1 MSVQV
6 SYKKQTLLGVLILL
20 VIFVVFEIFAQI
32 YQIDEDISC
41 NFVKSEVY
49 RNIPENILIG
59 MCNEYHKIKLV
70 HNSYWQIYPDQH
82 YEHVNINSFG
92 FRGVEISKEKP
103 ENVYRIIMLGGST
116 LFGYGASSDETT
128 IPGFLQKKFET
139 TDSDFKVE
147 VINAGSSGAYSKT
160 ETLYVKH
167 KLLDFD
173 PDLIIVYDGWNDSR
187 IPYTSHIEERG
198 LAGQLYDT
206 VNYLQ
211 SIFPYYKTPI
221 VIREIGRDLIS
232 AEEDT
237 IATRIDANLDKK
249 VILWKE
255 RWNESCL
262 LAQKNDIKTLITI
275 QPMLGTGDRIV
286 TKSEKSTSGLLQ
298 NDFMQLP
305 LYQLQKFVDVLPE
318 LTNCTNT
325 ADLTHVFDGHNEP
338 IFLDLGHVGEQGSML
353 ISEKIYELVLPI
365 INTE

>member
-1 MSVQV
+1 M
-6 SYKKQTLLGVLILL
+6 KKGLLGILFLIF
-20 VIFVVFEIFAQI
+20 IFGGFEIFSQVYYLNELETCGFTESEI
-32 YQIDEDISC
+32 FENVPESTLDEMCSLQLSIK
-41 NFVKSEVY
+41 VPSEPTQE
-49 RNIPENILIG
+49 NIPNQH
-59 MCNEYHKIKLV
+59 NEY
-70 HNSYWQIYPDQH
+70 
-82 YEHVNINSFG
+82 VNINSFG

-187 IPYTSHIEERG
+187 IPYTSHIGERG
-198 LAGQLYDT
+198 LAGQLYDS

-232 AEEDT
+232 PEEDT
-237 IATRIDANLDKK
+237 IPTRIDANLDQK

>member
-1 MSVQV
+1 M
-6 SYKKQTLLGVLILL
+6 KKGLLGILFLIF
-20 VIFVVFEIFAQI
+20 IFGGFEIFSQVYYLNELETCGFTESEI
-32 YQIDEDISC
+32 FENVPESTLDEMCSLQLSIK
-41 NFVKSEVY
+41 VPSEPTQE
-49 RNIPENILIG
+49 NIPNQH
-59 MCNEYHKIKLV
+59 NEY
-70 HNSYWQIYPDQH
+70 
-82 YEHVNINSFG
+82 VNINSFG

-187 IPYTSHIEERG
+187 IPYTSHIGERG
-198 LAGQLYDT
+198 LAGQLYDS
-206 VNYLQ
+206 VNHLQ

-338 IFLDLGHVGEQGSML
+338 LFVDLGHVEDHGSMI
-353 ISEKIYELVLPI
+353 ISEKIYELVLPM
-365 INTE
+365 INRK

>member
-1 MSVQV
+1 M
-6 SYKKQTLLGVLILL
+6 KKGLLGILFLIF
-20 VIFVVFEIFAQI
+20 IFGGFEIFSQVYYLNELETCGFTESEI
-32 YQIDEDISC
+32 FENVPESTLDEMCSLQLSIK
-41 NFVKSEVY
+41 VPSEPTQE
-49 RNIPENILIG
+49 NIPNQH
-59 MCNEYHKIKLV
+59 NEY
-70 HNSYWQIYPDQH
+70 
-82 YEHVNINSFG
+82 VNINSFG

-173 PDLIIVYDGWNDSR
+173 PDLIIVYDGWNDAR
-187 IPYTSHIEERG
+187 IPYTSHIGERG
-198 LAGQLYDT
+198 LAGQLYDS
-206 VNYLQ
+206 VNHLQ

-338 IFLDLGHVGEQGSML
+338 IFLDLGHVEDQGSML

>member
-1 MSVQV
+1 M
-6 SYKKQTLLGVLILL
+6 KKGLLGILFLIF
-20 VIFVVFEIFAQI
+20 IFGGFEIFSQVYYLNELETCGFTESEI
-32 YQIDEDISC
+32 FENVPESTLDEMCSLQLSIK
-41 NFVKSEVY
+41 VPSEPTQE
-49 RNIPENILIG
+49 NIPNQH
-59 MCNEYHKIKLV
+59 NEY
-70 HNSYWQIYPDQH
+70 
-82 YEHVNINSFG
+82 VNINSFG

-160 ETLYVKH
+160 ETLYVEH

-187 IPYTSHIEERG
+187 IPYTSHIGERG
-198 LAGQLYDT
+198 LAGQLYDS
-206 VNYLQ
+206 VNHLQ

>member
-1 MSVQV
+1 M
-6 SYKKQTLLGVLILL
+6 KKGLLGILFF
-20 VIFVVFEIFAQI
+20 IFIFGGFEIFSQV
-32 YQIDEDISC
+32 YHLNELETCDFTE
-41 NFVKSEVY
+41 SEVFENVPESTLDEMCSLQLSIKVPSEPTQE
-49 RNIPENILIG
+49 NIPNQH
-59 MCNEYHKIKLV
+59 NEY
-70 HNSYWQIYPDQH
+70 
-82 YEHVNINSFG
+82 VNINSFG

-187 IPYTSHIEERG
+187 IPYTSHIGERG
-198 LAGQLYDT
+198 LAGQLYDS

>member
-1 MSVQV
+1 M
-6 SYKKQTLLGVLILL
+6 KKGLLGILFLIF
-20 VIFVVFEIFAQI
+20 IFGGFEIFSQVYYLNELETCGFTESEI
-32 YQIDEDISC
+32 FENVPESTLDEMCSLQLSIK
-41 NFVKSEVY
+41 VPSEPTQE
-49 RNIPENILIG
+49 NIPNQH
-59 MCNEYHKIKLV
+59 NEY
-70 HNSYWQIYPDQH
+70 
-82 YEHVNINSFG
+82 VNINSFG

-187 IPYTSHIEERG
+187 IPYTSHIGERG
-198 LAGQLYDT
+198 LAGQLYDS
-206 VNYLQ
+206 VNHLQ

-305 LYQLQKFVDVLPE
+305 LHQLQKFVDVLPE

>member
-1 MSVQV
+1 M
-6 SYKKQTLLGVLILL
+6 KNRLLLGILFLIF
-20 VIFVVFEIFAQI
+20 IFGGFEIFSQVYYLNELETCSFIESEIFENVPKSTLDEMCSIQI
-32 YQIDEDISC
+32 SIK
-41 NFVKSEVY
+41 VPSEPTQE
-49 RNIPENILIG
+49 NIPNQH
-59 MCNEYHKIKLV
+59 NEY
-70 HNSYWQIYPDQH
+70 
-82 YEHVNINSFG
+82 VNINSFG
-92 FRGVEISKEKP
+92 FRGAEISKEKP

-116 LFGYGASSDETT
+116 LFGYGATSDETT
-128 IPGFLQKKFET
+128 IPGFLQQKFET
-139 TDSDFKVE
+139 TNSDFKVE

-187 IPYTSHIEERG
+187 IPYTSHIGERG
-198 LAGQLYDT
+198 LAGQLYDS
-206 VNYLQ
+206 VNNLQ

-237 IATRIDANLDKK
+237 VATQIDANLDQK

-262 LAQKNDIKTLITI
+262 LAQTNDIKTLITI

-286 TKSEKSTSGLLQ
+286 TKSEESTSGLSQ
-298 NDFMQLP
+298 NDVKQLP

-353 ISEKIYELVLPI
+353 ISEKIHELVLPM
-365 INTE
+365 INRK

>member
-1 MSVQV
+1 M
-6 SYKKQTLLGVLILL
+6 KKGLLGILFLIF
-20 VIFVVFEIFAQI
+20 IFGGFEIFSQV
-32 YQIDEDISC
+32 YHLNELETCDFTE
-41 NFVKSEVY
+41 SEVFENVPESTLDEMCSLQLSIKVPSEPTQE
-49 RNIPENILIG
+49 NIPNQH
-59 MCNEYHKIKLV
+59 NEY
-70 HNSYWQIYPDQH
+70 
-82 YEHVNINSFG
+82 VNINSFG

-187 IPYTSHIEERG
+187 IPYTSHIGERG
-198 LAGQLYDT
+198 LAGQLYDS

>member
-1 MSVQV
+1 M
-6 SYKKQTLLGVLILL
+6 KKGLLGILFLIF
-20 VIFVVFEIFAQI
+20 IFGGFEIFSQVYYLNELETCGFTESEI
-32 YQIDEDISC
+32 FENVPESTLDEMCSLQLSIK
-41 NFVKSEVY
+41 VPSEPTQE
-49 RNIPENILIG
+49 NIPNQH
-59 MCNEYHKIKLV
+59 NEY
-70 HNSYWQIYPDQH
+70 
-82 YEHVNINSFG
+82 VNINSFG

-147 VINAGSSGAYSKT
+147 IINAGSSGAYSKT

-187 IPYTSHIEERG
+187 IPYTSHIGERG
-198 LAGQLYDT
+198 LAGQLYDS
-206 VNYLQ
+206 VNHLQ

>member
-1 MSVQV
+1 M
-6 SYKKQTLLGVLILL
+6 KKGLLGILFLIF
-20 VIFVVFEIFAQI
+20 IFGGFEIFSQVYYLNELETCGFTESEI
-32 YQIDEDISC
+32 FENVPESTLDEMCSLQLSIK
-41 NFVKSEVY
+41 VPSEPTQE
-49 RNIPENILIG
+49 NIPNQH
-59 MCNEYHKIKLV
+59 NEY
-70 HNSYWQIYPDQH
+70 
-82 YEHVNINSFG
+82 VNINSFG

-103 ENVYRIIMLGGST
+103 GNVYRIIMLGGST

-187 IPYTSHIEERG
+187 IPYTSHIGERG
-198 LAGQLYDT
+198 LAGQLYDS
-206 VNYLQ
+206 VNHLQ

>member
-1 MSVQV
+1 M
-6 SYKKQTLLGVLILL
+6 KKGLLGILFF
-20 VIFVVFEIFAQI
+20 IFIFGGFEIFSQV
-32 YQIDEDISC
+32 YHLNELETCDFTE
-41 NFVKSEVY
+41 SEVFENVPESTLDEMCSLQLSIKVPSEPTQE
-49 RNIPENILIG
+49 NIPNQH
-59 MCNEYHKIKLV
+59 NEY
-70 HNSYWQIYPDQH
+70 
-82 YEHVNINSFG
+82 VNINSFG

-187 IPYTSHIEERG
+187 IPYTSHIGERG
-198 LAGQLYDT
+198 LAGQLYDS
-206 VNYLQ
+206 VNHLQ

-232 AEEDT
+232 VEEDT

-249 VILWKE
+249 VILWNE

-262 LAQKNDIKTLITI
+262 LAQTNDIKTLITI

-286 TKSEKSTSGLLQ
+286 TKSEESTSGLSQ
-298 NDFMQLP
+298 NDVKQLP

>member
-1 MSVQV
+1 MQ
-6 SYKKQTLLGVLILL
+6 KGLLPGILFLIF
-20 VIFVVFEIFAQI
+20 IFGGFEIFSQVYYLNELETCSFI
-32 YQIDEDISC
+32 ESEIFENVPKSTLDEMCSIQFSIK
-41 NFVKSEVY
+41 VPSEPTQE
-49 RNIPENILIG
+49 NIPNQH
-59 MCNEYHKIKLV
+59 NEY
-70 HNSYWQIYPDQH
+70 
-82 YEHVNINSFG
+82 VNINSFG
-92 FRGVEISKEKP
+92 FRGAEISKEKP

-116 LFGYGASSDETT
+116 LFGYGATSDETT

-187 IPYTSHIEERG
+187 IPYTSHIGERG
-198 LAGQLYDT
+198 LAGQLYDS
-206 VNYLQ
+206 VNHLQ

-237 IATRIDANLDKK
+237 IATRIDANLDQK

-262 LAQKNDIKTLITI
+262 LAQTNDIKTLITI

>member
-1 MSVQV
+1 M
-6 SYKKQTLLGVLILL
+6 KNRLLLGILFLIF
-20 VIFVVFEIFAQI
+20 IFGGFEIFSQVYYLNELETCRFI
-32 YQIDEDISC
+32 ESEIFENMSESTLDEMCSLQFSIKAP
-41 NFVKSEVY
+41 FEPTQE
-49 RNIPENILIG
+49 NIPNQH
-59 MCNEYHKIKLV
+59 NEY
-70 HNSYWQIYPDQH
+70 
-82 YEHVNINSFG
+82 VNINSFG
-92 FRGVEISKEKP
+92 FRGAEISKEKP

-116 LFGYGASSDETT
+116 LFGYGATSDETT
-128 IPGFLQKKFET
+128 IPGFLQQKFET
-139 TDSDFKVE
+139 TNSDFKVE

-187 IPYTSHIEERG
+187 IPYTSHIGERG
-198 LAGQLYDT
+198 LAGQLYDS
-206 VNYLQ
+206 VNHLQ
-211 SIFPYYKTPI
+211 SIFPHYKTPI

-237 IATRIDANLDKK
+237 IATRIDANLDQK

-262 LAQKNDIKTLITI
+262 LAQTNDIKTLITI

-286 TKSEKSTSGLLQ
+286 TKSEESTSGLSQ
-298 NDFMQLP
+298 NDLKRLP
-305 LYQLQKFVDVLPE
+305 LYQLQKFVDALPE

-353 ISEKIYELVLPI
+353 ISEKIHELVLPM
-365 INTE
+365 INRK

>member
-1 MSVQV
+1 M
-6 SYKKQTLLGVLILL
+6 KKGLLGILFLIF
-20 VIFVVFEIFAQI
+20 IFGGFEIFSQVYYLNELQTCGFTESEI
-32 YQIDEDISC
+32 FENVPESTLDEMCSLQLSIK
-41 NFVKSEVY
+41 VPSEPTQE
-49 RNIPENILIG
+49 NIPNQH
-59 MCNEYHKIKLV
+59 NEY
-70 HNSYWQIYPDQH
+70 
-82 YEHVNINSFG
+82 VNINSFG

-187 IPYTSHIEERG
+187 IPYTSHIGERG
-198 LAGQLYDT
+198 LAGQLYDS
-206 VNYLQ
+206 VNHLQ

>member
-1 MSVQV
+1 L
-6 SYKKQTLLGVLILL
+6 KKGLLGILFLIF
-20 VIFVVFEIFAQI
+20 IFGGFEIFSQVYYLNELETCGFTESEI
-32 YQIDEDISC
+32 FENVPESTLDEMCSLQFSIK
-41 NFVKSEVY
+41 VPSEPTQE
-49 RNIPENILIG
+49 NIPNQH
-59 MCNEYHKIKLV
+59 NEY
-70 HNSYWQIYPDQH
+70 
-82 YEHVNINSFG
+82 VNINSFG

-187 IPYTSHIEERG
+187 IPYTSHIGERG
-198 LAGQLYDT
+198 LAGQLYDS
-206 VNYLQ
+206 VNHLQ

-262 LAQKNDIKTLITI
+262 LAQENDIKTLITI

>member
-1 MSVQV
+1 M
-6 SYKKQTLLGVLILL
+6 KKWLLGILFLIF
-20 VIFVVFEIFAQI
+20 IFGGFEIFSQVYYLNELETCGFTESEI
-32 YQIDEDISC
+32 FENVPESTLDEMCSLQLSIK
-41 NFVKSEVY
+41 VPSEPTQE
-49 RNIPENILIG
+49 NIPNQH
-59 MCNEYHKIKLV
+59 NEY
-70 HNSYWQIYPDQH
+70 
-82 YEHVNINSFG
+82 VNINSFG

-187 IPYTSHIEERG
+187 IPYTSHIGERG
-198 LAGQLYDT
+198 LAGQLYDS
-206 VNYLQ
+206 VNHLQ

>member
-1 MSVQV
+1 M
-6 SYKKQTLLGVLILL
+6 KKGLLGILFLIF
-20 VIFVVFEIFAQI
+20 IFGGFEIFSQVYYLNELETCGFTESEI
-32 YQIDEDISC
+32 FENVPESTLDEMCSLQLSIK
-41 NFVKSEVY
+41 VPSEPTQE
-49 RNIPENILIG
+49 NIPNQH
-59 MCNEYHKIKLV
+59 NEY
-70 HNSYWQIYPDQH
+70 
-82 YEHVNINSFG
+82 VNINSFG

-103 ENVYRIIMLGGST
+103 ENVYRILMLGGST

-187 IPYTSHIEERG
+187 IPYTSHIGERG
-198 LAGQLYDT
+198 LAGQLYDS
-206 VNYLQ
+206 VNHLQ

>member
-1 MSVQV
+1 M
-6 SYKKQTLLGVLILL
+6 KKGLLGILFF
-20 VIFVVFEIFAQI
+20 IFIFGGFEIFSQV
-32 YQIDEDISC
+32 YYLNELETC
-41 NFVKSEVY
+41 RFTESEVFENVPESTLDEMCSLQLSIKVPSEPTQE
-49 RNIPENILIG
+49 NIPNQH
-59 MCNEYHKIKLV
+59 NEY
-70 HNSYWQIYPDQH
+70 
-82 YEHVNINSFG
+82 VNINSFG

-187 IPYTSHIEERG
+187 IPYTSHIGERG
-198 LAGQLYDT
+198 LAGQLYDS

-232 AEEDT
+232 PEEDT
-237 IATRIDANLDKK
+237 IPTRIDANLDQK

-262 LAQKNDIKTLITI
+262 LAQTNDIKTLITI

-353 ISEKIYELVLPI
+353 ISEKIYELVLPM
-365 INTE
+365 INRK

>member
-1 MSVQV
+1 M
-6 SYKKQTLLGVLILL
+6 KKRLLPGILFLIF
-20 VIFVVFEIFAQI
+20 IFGGFEIFSQVYYLNELETCRFI
-32 YQIDEDISC
+32 ESEIFENMSESTLDEMCSLQFSIKAP
-41 NFVKSEVY
+41 FEPTQE
-49 RNIPENILIG
+49 NIPNQH
-59 MCNEYHKIKLV
+59 NEY
-70 HNSYWQIYPDQH
+70 
-82 YEHVNINSFG
+82 VNINSFG
-92 FRGVEISKEKP
+92 FRGAEISKEKP

-187 IPYTSHIEERG
+187 IPYTSHIGERG
-198 LAGQLYDT
+198 LAGQLYDS
-206 VNYLQ
+206 VNHLQ

-232 AEEDT
+232 PEEDT
-237 IATRIDANLDKK
+237 IPTRIDTNLDQK

-262 LAQKNDIKTLITI
+262 LAQTNDIKTLITI

>member
-1 MSVQV
+1 M
-6 SYKKQTLLGVLILL
+6 KKGLLGILFLIF
-20 VIFVVFEIFAQI
+20 IFGGFEIFSQVYYLNELETCGFTESEI
-32 YQIDEDISC
+32 FENVPESTLDEMCSLQFSIK
-41 NFVKSEVY
+41 VPSEPTQE
-49 RNIPENILIG
+49 NIPNQH
-59 MCNEYHKIKLV
+59 NEY
-70 HNSYWQIYPDQH
+70 
-82 YEHVNINSFG
+82 VNINSFG

-187 IPYTSHIEERG
+187 IPYTSHIGERG
-198 LAGQLYDT
+198 LAGQLYDS
-206 VNYLQ
+206 VNHLQ

>member
-1 MSVQV
+1 L
-6 SYKKQTLLGVLILL
+6 KKGLLGILFF
-20 VIFVVFEIFAQI
+20 IFIFGGFEIFSQV
-32 YQIDEDISC
+32 YYLNELETC
-41 NFVKSEVY
+41 RFTESEVFENVPESTLDEMCSLQLSIKVPSEPTQE
-49 RNIPENILIG
+49 NIPNQH
-59 MCNEYHKIKLV
+59 NEY
-70 HNSYWQIYPDQH
+70 
-82 YEHVNINSFG
+82 VNINSFG

-187 IPYTSHIEERG
+187 IPYTSHIGERG
-198 LAGQLYDT
+198 LAGQLYDS
-206 VNYLQ
+206 VNHLQ